1 MHDSA
6 RENGKNFFEIYTS
19 SFTEKELKIV
29 EVGSQNVN
37 GSLKSSAPE
46 NCEYIGLD
54 FEEGRG
60 VDIVLKDAYSFPL
73 EDNSV
78 DIVVSSSCF
87 EHAELFWLTY
97 LEIMRIL
104 KPKGIFYLN
113 VPTQGHYHGY
123 PADCWRFYPDSGKAL
138 ISWGKRNNY
147 NNVLLESYVDPMEEW
162 NDFVGVFLKDESCES
177 EFLKRISDTKE
188 DINHIRS
195 NK

>member
-6 RENGKNFFEIYTS
+6 RKNGDNFFGVYGK
-19 SFTEKELKIV
+19 SFTDKELKIV

-37 GSLKSSAPE
+37 GSLKTSAPE
-46 NCEYIGLD
+46 HCEYVGLD
-54 FEEGRG
+54 FEPGKG

-87 EHAELFWLTY
+87 EHADMFWLTY

-113 VPTQGHYHGY
+113 VPTLGHYHGF
-123 PADCWRFYPDSGKAL
+123 PVDCWRFYPDSGKAL
-138 ISWGKRNNY
+138 INWGKKNNY

-162 NDFVGVFLKDESCES
+162 NDFVGVFLKDETYIT
-177 EFLKRISDTKE
+177 EFPIKISDDKE
-188 DINHIRS
+188 DLIHKRS
-195 NK
+195 N